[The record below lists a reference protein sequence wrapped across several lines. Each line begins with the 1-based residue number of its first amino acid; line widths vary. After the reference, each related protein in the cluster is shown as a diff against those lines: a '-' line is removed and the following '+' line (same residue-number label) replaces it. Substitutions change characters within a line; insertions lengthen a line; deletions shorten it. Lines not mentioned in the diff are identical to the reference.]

1 MLILYSW
8 IQWKKLLKSY
18 VFPVLTIKK
27 IANKSNQALF
37 PETNFH
43 IQKYDGLEN
52 IEKPSC
58 ALEVTLGSSAD
69 ANLV

>member
-1 MLILYSW
+1 
-8 IQWKKLLKSY
+8 
-18 VFPVLTIKK
+18 VLTIKK